1 MAKANDHITS
11 KDTLQG
17 IVLQTGKASAD
28 TIRVLT
34 HGLDTWVL
42 VLVNG
47 NCFYGVAVLCEL
59 CAVYVCE
66 QASFLL
72 ECFTAHLQDQ
82 SCWGYYT
89 AAYSSHSTANDG
101 NSDAAAVARSIK
113 AFRTPRNAAPLM

>member
-47 NCFYGVAVLCEL
+47 NGVAVLCEL